1 MTLSLDITFTD
12 ETTYVFLDQE
22 NNYYR
27 VNGFYGYIEEYNKYP
42 QNVEL
47 TEKQK
52 DELLF
57 KCRESMPQKIID
69 EINKNGYLY
78 YTLTDGYTVS
88 IANAKE
94 NPTLRLDFS
103 YDQDNHLYQYVSKEY
118 AFVETMSNHDILY
131 QDIYYEN
138 IVKKFS
144 ELFLNKQIEIEQIEL
159 PSRYS
164 GSDYM
169 RAYKDKDG
177 GIYVLNLKIQFVV
190 FYQVYS

>member
-57 KCRESMPQKIID
+57 KCRESMPQKIMD
-69 EINKNGYLY
+69 EINKNGYIY

-118 AFVETMSNHDILY
+118 AFVETMSNHDIL
-131 QDIYYEN
+131 
-138 IVKKFS
+138 
-144 ELFLNKQIEIEQIEL
+144 
-159 PSRYS
+159 
-164 GSDYM
+164 
-169 RAYKDKDG
+169 
-177 GIYVLNLKIQFVV
+177 
-190 FYQVYS
+190 